1 MGSSA
6 RSRHPLSAD
15 AMSQRWPVLRPS
27 CKACPLFVPSGP
39 PWSSMEPI
47 SENGPWP
54 CRDSVSSMGKTGRIA
69 LVTGA
74 SSGIGEATA
83 RSLAAAG
90 FEVVAAA
97 RRLERCEA
105 VAREVGG
112 RALRLDVADPDS
124 VAELTEQLP
133 EVSVV
138 VNNAGGALGLE
149 PVAEPDEE
157 NWRQMYESNVMG
169 VMRVTKALLPAMER
183 GGDGH
188 VVVIGSVAGVDV
200 YPGGAG
206 YTAAKHAANAVTRTL
221 RLELLGKPIRV
232 SEVAP
237 GMVETEFSLTRFEG
251 DEEKAAKVYEG
262 TNPLSAEDVADAVA
276 YVVTRPPHVN
286 VDYVS
291 IKPTDQATARDVH
304 RR

>member
-1 MGSSA
+1 
-6 RSRHPLSAD
+6 
-15 AMSQRWPVLRPS
+15 MS
-27 CKACPLFVPSGP
+27 
-39 PWSSMEPI
+39 E
-47 SENGPWP
+47 
-54 CRDSVSSMGKTGRIA
+54 KTGIA

-74 SSGIGEATA
+74 SSGIGEATV

-97 RRLERCEA
+97 RRVERCEE
-105 VAREVGG
+105 VAHQVGG
-112 RALRLDVADPDS
+112 RTLKLDVADPGS
-124 VAELTEQLP
+124 VAALAESVP

-149 PVAEPDEE
+149 PVAQAEE
-157 NWRQMYESNVMG
+157 EYWRQMYETNVMG
-169 VMRVTKALLPAMER
+169 VMRVTKALLPALER
-183 GGDGH
+183 SGNGH
-188 VVVIGSVAGVDV
+188 IVVIGSVAGVEV

-206 YTAAKHAANAVTRTL
+206 YTAAKHAANAVARTL

-237 GMVETEFSLTRFEG
+237 GMVETEFSLVRFEG
-251 DEEKAAKVYEG
+251 DREKADKVYEG
-262 TNPLSAEDVADAVA
+262 TRPLSAEDVADAIA
-276 YVVTRPPHVN
+276 YVVTRPPHVDI
-286 VDYVS
+286 DYLS